1 MFVPGQQADEE
12 RDECESG
19 HGDEGDATAA
29 DFVAVVAEERGAN
42 GTTDQRKRKD
52 DVEQRGLQRRTQ
64 RGRLEVDHG
73 GAERDDGEVGVE
85 HVDEEA
91 DEGSA
96 EGSLAGQLNHAGRVE
111 IGLES
116 FIDGECWVGHG
127 VGGL

>member
-1 MFVPGQQADEE
+1 MG
-12 RDECESG
+12 G
-19 HGDEGDATAA
+19 
-29 DFVAVVAEERGAN
+29 
-42 GTTDQRKRKD
+42 
-52 DVEQRGLQRRTQ
+52 
-64 RGRLEVDHG
+64 LEVDHG

-96 EGSLAGQLNHAGRVE
+96 EGSLAGQLNRAGRVE

-127 VGGL
+127 VGGVSVGREEHRQETVASLVFNPGVGVGWSAASREVGGEVRASGGDPTA